1 MRHLLTTRRHVPLDR
16 ADDYLLAWG
25 AVRLAVEAAGGHA
38 WIFRGAAHEDQF
50 IEFVEW
56 TDETDA
62 PHADHAVSVTMRRLD
77 AFAAAG
83 TTEEWDE
90 WEDAQ

>member
-1 MRHLLTTRRHVPLDR
+1 MSRRLLTTRRHVPLDR
-16 ADDYLLAWG
+16 ADEYLTAWD
-25 AVRLAVEAAGGHA
+25 AVRRAAEKAGARA

-50 IEFVEW
+50 IEFIEW
-56 TDETDA
+56 PAGTAA
-62 PHADHAVSVTMRRLD
+62 PHEDEDVAAARAHLD

-83 TTEEWDE
+83 AVEE

>member
-16 ADDYLLAWG
+16 ADDYLVAWET
-25 AVRLAVEAAGGHA
+25 VRLAVQRTGGQA

-50 IEFVEW
+50 MEFIEW
-56 TDETDA
+56 SDETTA
-62 PHADHAVSVTMRRLD
+62 PTEDGTVAATRTQLD
-77 AFAAAG
+77 AFAVPGA
-83 TTEEWDE
+83 TEE